1 MKRTKLKRIS
11 DRRKELLAEKPE
23 KNVLHEWFLEVWN
36 NREDER
42 GIINCFE
49 SGRELKRENYRHLS
63 TCYSHILPKE
73 IYPEY
78 AFKEFNVKIVFPG
91 EHFQFSLYPEKCPKQ
106 FAEYQKLLKLHEK
119 GEL

>member
-11 DRRKELLAEKPE
+11 DTRKELLAEKPE
-23 KNVLHEWFLEVWN
+23 KNALHEFFLQLWDD
-36 NREDER
+36 REDER

-49 SGRELKRENYRHLS
+49 TGKELKRSIYRENS
-63 TCYSHILPKE
+63 ACYSHILPKE
-73 IYPEY
+73 TFDEY
-78 AFKEFNVKIVFPG
+78 KMKEWNIKICEPSV
-91 EHFQFSLYPEKCPKQ
+91 HFQFSLYPEKCPKQ